1 MPKET
6 NCTII
11 ENEIVPKEPT
21 VGTLY
26 IPLHDFCLGMC
37 GSSWAWSSGS
47 KACGAMR
54 GGEGGGGGQNYCT
67 FFYVALRTTTKG

>member
-11 ENEIVPKEPT
+11 ENEIIPKEPA

-37 GSSWAWSSGS
+37 ESSWAWSSGS

-54 GGEGGGGGQNYCT
+54 GGGRVKIIVPFSTWHLGPL
-67 FFYVALRTTTKG
+67 LRVNH